1 LQQACSYSLE
11 TFYQWSLTT
20 FIFTQEPEQAAN
32 LLQEF
37 GLQEGTA
44 NFIPDKEQLV
54 DASFFIMLTLPTT
67 IKDLSTSMKKA
78 LYDSIVHVEE
88 EDSIPWLW
96 NLTMAKQGKRKTL
109 VT

>member
-1 LQQACSYSLE
+1 MPLDHV
-11 TFYQWSLTT
+11 

-88 EDSIPWLW
+88 EDFYSHWLW